1 MVPQIVLPKP
11 GDFACV
17 PVRGFGGFCIGIGQ
31 LAAGYWRHPALARYR
46 HSFVY
51 LGEISASTAEVSAL
65 EEHGWCGPG
74 VYCEEAMPGGARLR
88 RLGASAGDAW
98 AMYGTSA
105 LWSTTILPLS
115 GWQRSEVVKAA
126 LGKLGTPYSFLDYL
140 SLIAYHLHIRTRGLL
155 QFIQDSG
162 HQICSQ
168 DTDWVWQRAGKRI
181 FHDER
186 WDGDVM
192 PADLAYELVSWCK
205 RRAGDVL
212 RGGDAREDQAH
223 A

>member
-1 MVPQIVLPKP
+1 MGRHMEQVLLPKA

-17 PVRGFGGFCIGIGQ
+17 PVSGIGGAFIGLAQ
-31 LAAGYWRHPALARYR
+31 LAAGYWRHPSAARYR
-46 HSFVY
+46 HTFVY
-51 LGEISASTAEVSAL
+51 LGEIGASEAEVNQL
-65 EEHGWCGPG
+65 HHHGWCGPG
-74 VYCEEAMPGGARLR
+74 VYCEEAMPRGARLR

-98 AMYGTSA
+98 ALYGTRA
-105 LWSTTILPLS
+105 LWSTGILPLS
-115 GWQRSEVVKAA
+115 EDQRTAAVQAA

-140 SLIAYHLHIRTRGLL
+140 SLITCHLHIRTRALCN
-155 QFIQDSG
+155 FIRDSG

-192 PADLAYELVSWCK
+192 PADLAYELVSWRK
-205 RRAGDVL
+205 WQA
-212 RGGDAREDQAH
+212 ARSA
-223 A
+223 